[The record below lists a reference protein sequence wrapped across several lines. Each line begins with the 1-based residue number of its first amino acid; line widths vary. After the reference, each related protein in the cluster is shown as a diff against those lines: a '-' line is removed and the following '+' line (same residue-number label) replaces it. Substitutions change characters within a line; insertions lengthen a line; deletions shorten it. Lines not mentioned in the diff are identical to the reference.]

1 MARPVCLYCGAAL
14 PAEAVA
20 AAVESAAGV
29 TAAASAPPEGAPART
44 LLVVDC
50 ASADAATLGAAL
62 ELAPYE
68 AGQRHRR
75 QGLAL
80 EGVLEPAAAER
91 EAARLRAAG
100 LVVFLVPESLARVE
114 PWLAVAGVREK
125 DGLRLRGAAGSRSV
139 AAADLLLVVRG
150 PIEREYQAPLM
161 SRKIQTARLEGGHRL
176 QLHLCSSPQ
185 VLELEPGDFDF
196 GARPAI
202 FGSSLLE
209 MNDWLEAL
217 VQGAVVDEAFRYETP
232 ALGPGTGPGGPLAA
246 TSALSR
252 STTGR
257 DKGQATVI
265 HDNLRQFRFYSSWR
279 GAVERIRMKT
289 E

>member
-1 MARPVCLYCGAAL
+1 MARPVCLYCGALL

-20 AAVESAAGV
+20 DALESAAAL
-29 TAAASAPPEGAPART
+29 TAAASAPLEAAART

-50 ASADAATLGAAL
+50 ASTDAATLGAAL
-62 ELAPYE
+62 GLAPYE
-68 AGQRHRR
+68 AAQRHRR
-75 QGLAL
+75 HGLAL

-91 EAARLRAAG
+91 EAARLRATG
-100 LVVFLVPESLARVE
+100 LVVFLVPESLARAE

-150 PIEREYQAPLM
+150 PIEREYQAPLV
-161 SRKIQTARLEGGHRL
+161 SRKIQTARPEGGYRFH
-176 QLHLCSSPQ
+176 LHLRSSPQ
-185 VLELEPGDFDF
+185 VLELDPGDFDF
-196 GARPAI
+196 GARPLT

-217 VQGAVVDEAFRYETP
+217 VHGVVVDDAFRFETP
-232 ALGPGTGPGGPLAA
+232 ALGPGTGPLGPLAA
-246 TSALSR
+246 TNALARSA
-252 STTGR
+252 TR

-289 E
+289 G